1 MFEGIVASLL
11 NRYLGK
17 YIEDLDLENL
27 NVGIFGGNVLL
38 SNLKLKTEALVSI
51 AINFKWNKNY
61 YNYYEYF
68 IIINFSTNS
77 DYPLKWKQVQ

>member
-11 NRYLGK
+11 NKYLGK

-38 SNLKLKTEALVSI
+38 SNLKLKTEALVTYLNRRSI
-51 AINFKWNKNY
+51 TLK
-61 YNYYEYF
+61 YNRIYNEHYLF
-68 IIINFSTNS
+68 I
-77 DYPLKWKQVQ
+77 V

>member
-38 SNLKLKTEALVSI
+38 SNLKLKPEALVM
-51 AINFKWNKNY
+51 Y
-61 YNYYEYF
+61 YNLL
-68 IIINFSTNS
+68 S
-77 DYPLKWKQVQ
+77 L

>member
-27 NVGIFGGNVLL
+27 NVGIFGGNVFL
-38 SNLKLKTEALVSI
+38 SNLKLKTEALVRHLNLLI
-51 AINFKWNKNY
+51 FK
-61 YNYYEYF
+61 
-68 IIINFSTNS
+68 
-77 DYPLKWKQVQ
+77 

>member
-1 MFEGIVASLL
+1 MFEGIVASLF

-38 SNLKLKTEALVSI
+38 SNLKLKTEALVTYCRLI
-51 AINFKWNKNY
+51 IFKQNK
-61 YNYYEYF
+61 
-68 IIINFSTNS
+68 S
-77 DYPLKWKQVQ
+77 Q